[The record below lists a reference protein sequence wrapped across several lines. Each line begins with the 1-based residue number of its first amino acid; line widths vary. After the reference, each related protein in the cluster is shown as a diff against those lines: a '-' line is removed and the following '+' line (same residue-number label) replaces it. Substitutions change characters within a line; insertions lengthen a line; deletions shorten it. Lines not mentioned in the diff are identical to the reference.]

1 MEPNLQLNKYW
12 MMKLKKHKLKKQKD
26 NKQTQANLLDLGWSL
41 EFTICET
48 LNCLKLFH
56 CTKKICKKD
65 NLSK

>member
-1 MEPNLQLNKYW
+1 
-12 MMKLKKHKLKKQKD
+12 MKLKKHKLKKKQKD
-26 NKQTQANLLDLGWSL
+26 NKQTQANLLNLGWSL